1 MYEYPEQILMRGM
14 VFHSHVGVL
23 PFEQADGQ
31 DFEIDVTFF
40 CQRLPACGSD
50 LLDETIDYG
59 AAFAIIR
66 QIVEPARYALIER
79 LADAIAVELLARYTL
94 AGAVE
99 VTVRKPHAPVSGRFS
114 SMGVRIFRE
123 RS

>member
-1 MYEYPEQILMRGM
+1 MQEYPEQILMQGM

-23 PFEQADGQ
+23 ASEQAAGQ

-40 CQRLPACGSD
+40 CRHLKACEND
-50 LLDETIDYG
+50 QLDDTINYG
-59 AAFAIIR
+59 AAFEIIR
-66 QIVEPARYALIER
+66 QIVEPARFALIER
-79 LADAIAVELLARYTL
+79 LADAIATEMLAKYPL

-114 SMGVRIFRE
+114 SMGVRIRRE
-123 RS
+123 RG